1 MPHKHEKK
9 RLIIPQEHDRRRK
22 LTNAQREEIRL
33 NELGLSSRK
42 LAAMYSVS
50 RRLIMFLLDPLKH
63 EQNLLR
69 RKERGGSMR
78 YYETTKHKEDMRNYR
93 SHKKQLFTKGL
104 LIELPNIQTTKE

>member
-1 MPHKHEKK
+1 MPYKHETQ
-9 RLIIPQEHDRRRK
+9 RLIIPQEHDKRRK

-42 LAAMYSVS
+42 LAAQYGVS

-69 RKERGGSMR
+69 RKERGGSVQ
-78 YYETTKHKEDMRNYR
+78 YYERETHNAYVRTYR
-93 SHKKQLFTKGL
+93 RHKKALHLNNL
-104 LIELPNIQTTKE
+104 LIKRSPLT

>member
-42 LAAMYSVS
+42 LAAMYGVS

-69 RKERGGSMR
+69 RKERGGSVQ
-78 YYETTKHKEDMRNYR
+78 YYERETHNAYMRTYRQYKKELYA
-93 SHKKQLFTKGL
+93 KGL
-104 LIELPNIQTTKE
+104 LIKNFKNPI